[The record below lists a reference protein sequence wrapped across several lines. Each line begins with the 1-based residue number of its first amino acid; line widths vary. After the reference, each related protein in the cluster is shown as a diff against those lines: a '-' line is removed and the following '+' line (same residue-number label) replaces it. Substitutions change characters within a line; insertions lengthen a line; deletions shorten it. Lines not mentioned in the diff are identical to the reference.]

1 MNKHIKIFFGAMLA
15 CSPCVMAQAQEET
28 DSVQSEKIP
37 VAFKEVDERDL
48 LGGVSVLD
56 YEELTKKNFNTY
68 SLDNMQ
74 AYINGFSGQ
83 LWGNDSYLVLVDGV
97 PREATTV
104 LPTDIEKI
112 TFMKSAAAVALYGR
126 APSSSLPRKAKRDR
140 CASMVVSTTRS
151 TPPSGILST

>member
-15 CSPCVMAQAQEET
+15 CSPCVMAHAQAEN

-37 VAFKEVDERDL
+37 VAFKNVDEKDL

-68 SLDNMQ
+68 SMDNMQ

-97 PREATTV
+97 PRDATTV
-104 LPTDIEKI
+104 LPTD
-112 TFMKSAAAVALYGR
+112 MVAVR
-126 APSSSLPRKAKRDR
+126 PR
-140 CASMVVSTTRS
+140 V
-151 TPPSGILST
+151 LS